1 MYVTHVDDGVPILH
15 LSVIKKI
22 CAIIGPLSHTTRFSL
37 KNSSI
42 STRVVVYL
50 SPRIVVIHFS
60 FCHMISCSH
69 VLLCSQVHISSEW
82 HDQNSKFN
90 VWFFSAL
97 RPTES
102 QRFIIFW
109 FFISN
114 ISQNKKKT
122 KSIITFPSTHELIH
136 GCNALSVPSIVWCL
150 ENKLWKMYEWV
161 NLCVFFFHFQSHHK
175 RRL

>member
-1 MYVTHVDDGVPILH
+1 MCIGKLWYLFIETKSQQLVFDCVCVYVTHVDDGVPILH

-102 QRFIIFW
+102 QRFINILILYFQY
-109 FFISN
+109 FAKQKKNQINNN
-114 ISQNKKKT
+114 ISKYTRANSWMQCIVR
-122 KSIITFPSTHELIH
+122 SID
-136 GCNALSVPSIVWCL
+136 
-150 ENKLWKMYEWV
+150 
-161 NLCVFFFHFQSHHK
+161 
-175 RRL
+175 RLVLGK

>member
-1 MYVTHVDDGVPILH
+1 MCVYVTHVDDGVPILH

-102 QRFIIFW
+102 QRFINILILYFQY
-109 FFISN
+109 FAKQKKNQINNN
-114 ISQNKKKT
+114 ISKYTRANSWMQCIVR
-122 KSIITFPSTHELIH
+122 SID
-136 GCNALSVPSIVWCL
+136 
-150 ENKLWKMYEWV
+150 
-161 NLCVFFFHFQSHHK
+161 
-175 RRL
+175 RLVLGK